1 PTGICYN
8 IPGSYTVALIASNA
22 NGSDTLTLTN
32 YITVYPNS
40 PPQSIQQS
48 GDTLTSNTGI
58 LTYQWFYYGDSIAGA
73 TNNFYVAVQSGDYNV
88 ICTDSNGCEVEAG
101 IVNVVAATGF
111 EVSGLRFEV
120 FPNPV
125 DEKLEIR
132 NLKLGTAATISIY
145 NSVGEKAF
153 TAVHCQPE
161 TINCKQLECG
171 LYVIEIKSNGE
182 TFRSKFIKQ

>member
-1 PTGICYN
+1 V
-8 IPGSYTVALIASNA
+8 SLIASKA
-22 NGSDTLTLTN
+22 IGSDTLMLVN
-32 YITVYPNS
+32 FITVFPNS

-48 GDTLTSNTGI
+48 GDTLTSNTGFV
-58 LTYQWFYYGDSIAGA
+58 TYQWLFNGDTIPGA
-73 TNNFYVAVQSGDYNV
+73 SNNFYVAGQSGDYNV

-101 IVNVVAATGF
+101 IVNVVAAAGF

-125 DEKLEIR
+125 NEKLEIR
-132 NLKLGTAATISIY
+132 NWKFGTAATISIY
-145 NSVGEKAF
+145 NSVGEKVF